1 MSGAPERPDGEA
13 GVSERFP
20 SSLGLAE
27 QFQLN
32 IGYLRATDFQSEI
45 CNLE

>member
-1 MSGAPERPDGEA
+1 MSGAPGGPDGEA
-13 GVSERFP
+13 GVSDRLP

-32 IGYLRATDFQSEI
+32 VGYLIATDFQSEI
-45 CNLE
+45 CDLE